1 MGPSDENAG
10 SITGWKMVLRQMM
23 VHGLAFALVGN
34 GYLLLMMV
42 TMSPRIWGHHDYP
55 EAVRAKV
62 PPQTKR
68 EKVAGAIGGLPWILF
83 VLGFPVFSTYAMK
96 AALGGEIPFLIAFLN
111 PLVLLQLFNLSEVL
125 ILDWLIVSRITP
137 GFVII
142 PGSTAADYKDMS
154 HHYRGHVRAS
164 AAMVLISLVIGA
176 VVSLT

>member
-1 MGPSDENAG
+1 
-10 SITGWKMVLRQMM
+10 MVLRQMM
-23 VHGLAFALVGN
+23 MHGLTFALVAN

-42 TMSPRIWGHHDYP
+42 TMSPRIWGYVDYP

-62 PPQTKR
+62 PPQTKQ
-68 EKVAGAIGGLPWILF
+68 EKVAGAMVGLPWILF
-83 VLGFPVFSTYAMK
+83 VLGFPVFSTFALKAM
-96 AALGGEIPFLIAFLN
+96 LGGEIPFLVAFVN

-137 GFVII
+137 SFVII
-142 PGSTAADYKDMS
+142 PGSTAEDYKDMS

-164 AAMVLISLVIGA
+164 AVLVLLSLIIGA